1 MLTPRFAV
9 IVEIIVLFPIYLL
22 ITLILTVIYFIKDY
36 AEFMENEIFNDTD
49 EAQRNKINEASSSN
63 ARTGKK
69 I

>member
-49 EAQRNKINEASSSN
+49 EA
-63 ARTGKK
+63 
-69 I
+69 